1 MININHTLFIQ
12 MLDFL
17 FLLFVLNII
26 LYKPLLSKIRER
38 HARIEDLR
46 NKAAALKGE
55 AQKNEEEYTRRIKE
69 AEEKAKEDY
78 VNLISKT
85 LKEKDERISQ
95 KQREA
100 LEEIRKYEEEINKQI
115 ELELSSSQDYSIE
128 IANKIYRQIIE

>member
-38 HARIEDLR
+38 YTRIEDLK
-46 NKAAALKGE
+46 NKATALKGE